1 MTTTSGARKQG
12 HGKNL
17 KFYRKYYKNPRKR
30 QVPVGPAIAPVIVSR
45 IPVFQPKFKNL
56 NTGTWTWETAWGT
69 VTVSGRLGALHRKV
83 LDAIFAEPI
92 KTKRIKESGAQ
103 MMVIDPYQVEK
114 LAGVA
119 HHPQWLKTILRDMQQ
134 ANVTIINKITGVQYW
149 GHIISDIWLSQHPAE
164 MPGGALTGQRALFV
178 VTISPG
184 WMQIYDTSIVM
195 KYRNVLPVLAS
206 LESGA
211 TYAMIL
217 HVLTHSGGCFAVDD
231 VLQTVGVPW
240 PSMSRQRR
248 HAILREVRDA
258 DPQLQKLGMELYIQS
273 DGRLMVSYHP
283 TGDITF
289 ANPPKAEIG

>member
-1 MTTTSGARKQG
+1 MTTTSGARK
-12 HGKNL
+12 
-17 KFYRKYYKNPRKR
+17 YKNPRKR
-30 QVPVGPAIAPVIVSR
+30 QVPVGPAIAPALISR
-45 IPVFQPKFKNL
+45 TAVFQPKFKNIQ
-56 NTGTWTWETAWGT
+56 NGTWAWTTAWGT

-83 LDAIFAEPI
+83 LDAIFASAI
-92 KTKRIKESGAQ
+92 KTKRIPETGGQ
-103 MMVIDPYQVEK
+103 IDPYQVEK

-149 GHIISDIWLSQHPAE
+149 GHIISDIWLSRHPAKL
-164 MPGGALTGQRALFV
+164 PGGALTGQRALFV

-240 PSMSRQRR
+240 ASMSRQRR
-248 HAILREVRDA
+248 HAILREVRSA
-258 DPQLQKLGMELYIQS
+258 DPQLQKLGMELYTQS

-289 ANPPKAEIG
+289 ANPPK